1 MEMLNEMAVFT
12 QVVDSGGFS
21 AAARQLGITTS
32 AVSRHVSRLEAHLGG
47 RLLLRTTRALSLTE
61 LGQQVHGACVR
72 MLGTAREVH
81 AMAGNYGARPGG
93 VIRVSAP
100 VVFGQ
105 TWLAP
110 KLPGFL
116 DAYPEI
122 DVRLTLVDRTVDL
135 AEEGVDLAIRIARE
149 LAPGLAARPLCAVR
163 YVLVASH
170 AYLARHLAPARP
182 EELPQHRCCYLG
194 YDRFG
199 SSWTMQRDGQQ
210 VSIAVPARLTI
221 NNSAAIVA
229 LAESA
234 GGIGLVPDFAARS
247 ALDEGRL
254 QQVLPDWEFCAP
266 YTGAVHA
273 VYTPGRHVALKV
285 RALIDYL
292 VPAPPSTLSN
302 PGQAG
307 GADSF

>member
-1 MEMLNEMAVFT
+1 MEMLKEMAIFA

-21 AAARQLGITTS
+21 AAARHLGITTS

-61 LGQQVHGACVR
+61 LGQQVHAACAR
-72 MLGTAREVH
+72 MLSTAREVH
-81 AMAGNYGARPGG
+81 AMAGSYSARPNG

-110 KLPGFL
+110 RLPGFL
-116 DAYPEI
+116 DAYPEV

-135 AEEGVDLAIRIARE
+135 AEDGVDLAIRIARE
-149 LAPGLAARPLCAVR
+149 LAPGLAARPLCAMR
-163 YVLVASH
+163 YVLVASP
-170 AYLARHLAPARP
+170 AYLELRGAPATP
-182 EELPQHRCCYLG
+182 DELPTHRCCYLG
-194 YDRFG
+194 YGSFG
-199 SSWTMQRDGQQ
+199 ADWTLRRGHTVTRIQAPGR
-210 VSIAVPARLTI
+210 ITI

-229 LAESA
+229 LAET
-234 GGIGLVPDFAARS
+234 GGAIGLVPDFAAAA
-247 ALDEGRL
+247 ALASGRL
-254 QQVLPDWEFCAP
+254 RQVLPDWEFDQP
-266 YTGAVHA
+266 YTGSVHA

-292 VPAPPSTLSN
+292 VQN
-302 PGQAG
+302 
-307 GADSF
+307 